1 MKMSRA
7 ELLLALA
14 PAQAAVPGRPAT
26 LSLGLLTPLSAVTL
40 LTAQAD
46 ILAEVEESPRAGSI
60 PAYSKKR
67 HLTANR
73 FFTVRVTAVAQFSE
87 YFKKFNKLFYNLLFY

>member
-1 MKMSRA
+1 MSTA

-14 PAQAAVPGRPAT
+14 PTQAAVPGRPVT
-26 LSLGLLTPLSAVTL
+26 SSLGLLAPLSAVTL
-40 LTAQAD
+40 IAQAD
-46 ILAEVEESPRAGSI
+46 ILAEVEKSPHAGSI
-60 PAYSKKR
+60 PAYSKKW

-73 FFTVRVTAVAQFSE
+73 FFTVRVSAVARFSE